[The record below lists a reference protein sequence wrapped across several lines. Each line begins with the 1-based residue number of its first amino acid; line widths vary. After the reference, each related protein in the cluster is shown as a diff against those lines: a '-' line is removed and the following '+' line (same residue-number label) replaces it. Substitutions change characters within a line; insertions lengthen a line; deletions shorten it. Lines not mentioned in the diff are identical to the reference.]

1 MAAPVAPPP
10 TPAPA
15 PGGPGRFERALDFV
29 VDKLESVN
37 YLNNYGL
44 ERVTGTEEEVYNAKR
59 QQYVELSARFR
70 RHAFTPVMKNALE
83 EARDDYL
90 DARHDLFE
98 TMPEFA
104 DDEERQKFNVDEYIS
119 LEHDIADSMVQQV
132 ENKRF
137 AKFYDTIWTKR
148 GVLGKVLISAGVGVV
163 ATAAIP
169 FAGAALGATT
179 AGVGALFGT
188 RLTRRAVTGK
198 LKKEA
203 GITQLA
209 EKRRDHNVARFND
222 GGAPDKITQAELAD
236 SLRTAERKESRRN
249 KRTVIGTAAAVLLLP
264 RVVEIG
270 KDAAGALV
278 GGAWDMT
285 KSPREF
291 VFRGV
296 PDWMPI
302 WGDDGETA
310 REALNEAKDN
320 MPEVEAEAEAD
331 TDVPEP
337 EVESTT
343 PTPETDE
350 APEVDLTP
358 WDGEDSDGVSGGAA
372 VEPDSVDGT
381 VSGGADVPA
390 TEMTREQ
397 QIAEFNRIIE
407 ANGWT
412 QQQGI
417 DVLNISS
424 ERARQI
430 SELMARGMTAEEA
443 AEIADRNFAN
453 LS

>member
-1 MAAPVAPPP
+1 MAAPTP

-15 PGGPGRFERALDFV
+15 PGNPGMMERIGNFFGEKINQVNYFNDYG
-29 VDKLESVN
+29 LESV
-37 YLNNYGL
+37 
-44 ERVTGTEEEVYNAKR
+44 TGTKEEVYNAKR

-70 RHAFTPVMKNALE
+70 RHAFTPLMKSALE
-83 EARDDYL
+83 EARESYL
-90 DARHDLFE
+90 NARHDLFE

-104 DDEERQKFNVDEYIS
+104 DDEERQKNNVEEYIK
-119 LEHDIADSMVQQV
+119 LEEDIASSMVQQV

-148 GVLGKVLISAGVGVV
+148 GVMGKVLISAGVGVV

-179 AGVGALFGT
+179 AGVGALFGA

-203 GITQLA
+203 GVSELA
-209 EKRRDHNVARFND
+209 EKRRDHNIARFTN
-222 GGAPDKITQAELAD
+222 GGTPDKIEASVLAD

-264 RVVEIG
+264 RVVELG
-270 KDAAGALV
+270 KDVAGAV
-278 GGAWDMT
+278 AGGAWDLT
-285 KSPREF
+285 ESPREF

-320 MPEVEAEAEAD
+320 MPEVEAEPEAD

-337 EVESTT
+337 EVESST
-343 PTPETDE
+343 PAPETDE
-350 APEVDLTP
+350 TPEVDLTP
-358 WDGEDSDGVSGGAA
+358 WEGEDSDGVSGGAA
-372 VEPDSVDGT
+372 VDPDSVDGT
-381 VSGGADVPA
+381 VSGGADVSA
-390 TEMTREQ
+390 ADMTREQ
-397 QIAEFNRIIE
+397 QIAEFNRIVE

-417 DVLNISS
+417 DVLNLSS